1 MSMKRRNFIGILG
14 GAAVAPLASGV
25 ALAEGRTVTLGVLVT
40 GHPSLEI
47 VTAGLREALARV
59 GLVEGRNLRLVTRAG
74 QGEVL
79 QEMAAEL
86 VRMKVDVIVTSLT
99 PTAQAAKKATAE
111 IPIVM
116 AAAGDPVATGL
127 VASLARPGEN
137 VTGVTTAGAEVAA
150 KSLELVREMF
160 PSVRRVGVIAN
171 ESDSFTGPYIAQ
183 LREGARR
190 SGLELEVVM
199 AHSAAP
205 QEPIFEAVVAKRA
218 VAVII
223 QGSMVRPG
231 TTVDLAIKHRLP
243 SLGSNRSWPMSGGL
257 MSYAASLTEVY
268 RQAADYI
275 DKILKGRA
283 PADLPVALAT
293 KFDLVI
299 NLKAAKAIGLTIPE
313 AFLTRADEVIE

>member
-1 MSMKRRNFIGILG
+1 MKRREFIGLLG
-14 GAAVAPLASGV
+14 GASVAPLLPGV
-25 ALAEGRTVTLGVLVT
+25 APAEGRTATIGILVT

-47 VTAGLREALARV
+47 VSTGLREALARV
-59 GLVEGRNLRLVTRAG
+59 GWVEGQNLRLVARAG

-79 QEMAAEL
+79 QELAAEL

-99 PTAQAAKKATAE
+99 PTAQAAKKATAS

-116 AAAGDPVATGL
+116 AAAGDPIGTGL
-127 VASLARPGEN
+127 VANLARPGGN
-137 VTGVTTAGAEVAA
+137 VTGVTTAGTEVAA
-150 KSLELVREMF
+150 KSLELLREML
-160 PSVRRVGVIAN
+160 PAVRRVGVIAN
-171 ESDSFTGPYIAQ
+171 EHDSFTGPYLAQ

-190 SGLELEVVM
+190 SGLEIEVVM

-205 QEPIFEAVVAKRA
+205 QEPIFEAVAAKRA
-218 VAVII
+218 DAVII

-231 TTVDLAIKHRLP
+231 STVDLAIKHRLP

-299 NLKAAKAIGLTIPE
+299 NLKAAKALGLTIPE